1 MIWYVAAGSALGG
14 VLRFLMVPWAQ
25 RFFAPGFPGGTLA
38 VNVAGSLLIG
48 LVLRLATEPGVIPPE
63 TRVFLTVGV
72 CGGFTTFSAFS
83 AENMELM
90 QSGQWGR
97 AMIYISASLILC
109 VAAAALGW
117 RAGSMALGL
126 RQHS

>member
-1 MIWYVAAGSALGG
+1 MIWLVAAGSALGG

-25 RFFAPGFPGGTLA
+25 RFFSAGFPGGTLV
-38 VNVAGSLLIG
+38 VNILGSLVIG
-48 LVLRLATEPGVIPPE
+48 LVLRLAGDPAVISPE

-83 AENMELM
+83 IENLELF

-97 AMIYISASLILC
+97 AAIYVVASITLSI
-109 VAAAALGW
+109 AAAALGW
-117 RAGSMALGL
+117 TMGGGL
-126 RQHS
+126 RALQQ

>member
-25 RFFAPGFPGGTLA
+25 RFFATGFPGGTLT
-38 VNVAGSLLIG
+38 VNILGSLVIG
-48 LVLRLATEPGVIPPE
+48 LVLRLAGQEMISPE

-83 AENMELM
+83 AESMELM

-97 AMIYISASLILC
+97 AGAYILASVTLCLLATFAGWTLGGGIASLRRG
-109 VAAAALGW
+109 A
-117 RAGSMALGL
+117 
-126 RQHS
+126 